1 MERLYIGSTRALS
14 MLLVVLGPTLIV
26 TTLVRG
32 GGALALGVVVGVGL
46 TLGGAARLW
55 LLRGVRDESQ

>member
-14 MLLVVLGPTLIV
+14 MLLVVLGPTLII

>member
-26 TTLVRG
+26 TALVRG

>member
-1 MERLYIGSTRALS
+1 MQRLYIGSTRALS
-14 MLLVVLGPTLIV
+14 MLLVVLGLTLIV
-26 TTLVRG
+26 LALVRG

-55 LLRGVRDESQ
+55 LLGGVHDESQ

>member
-1 MERLYIGSTRALS
+1 MQRLYIGSTRALS
-14 MLLVVLGPTLIV
+14 MLLVVLGLTLIV
-26 TTLVRG
+26 LALVRG

-55 LLRGVRDESQ
+55 LLSGVHDESQ